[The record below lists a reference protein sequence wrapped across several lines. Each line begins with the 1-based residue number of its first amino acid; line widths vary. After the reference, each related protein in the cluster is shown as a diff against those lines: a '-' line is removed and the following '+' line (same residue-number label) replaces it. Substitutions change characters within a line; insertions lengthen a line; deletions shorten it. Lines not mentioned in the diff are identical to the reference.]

1 MSAPLPHHCVTSSWC
16 AKRGEAKLGVM
27 DWTAVG
33 LTAKLAACTTAI
45 LLVLGLPLAY
55 WAATTRRWW
64 RVLVEAS
71 IALPILLPPTV
82 LGFYLLVA
90 GGPRSPIGRFF
101 QSAFGHLLPFSFGGI
116 LLGSVIYNLPFALR
130 PFTSAFAAVDRRLV
144 EASWCLGVSR
154 AGTFFRVTLPI
165 SRAGVLT
172 GIVLAFAHTVG
183 EFGVVLMLGGDIP
196 GVTRTLSISIYDSV
210 QAMDYAAAGHT
221 SLVLVVFAFVVLS
234 LTYGLQR
241 RVLPV

>member
-1 MSAPLPHHCVTSSWC
+1 
-16 AKRGEAKLGVM
+16 M
-27 DWTAVG
+27 DWTAFWVT
-33 LTAKLAACTTAI
+33 LKLAACTTAI
-45 LLVLGLPLAY
+45 LFALGLPLAW

-90 GGPRSPIGRFF
+90 TGGNSPLGRFMER
-101 QSAFGHLLPFSFGGI
+101 AFGAMLPFSFGGI
-116 LLGSVIYNLPFALR
+116 LLGSVIYNLPFAVR
-130 PFTSAFAAVDRRLV
+130 PFTAAFAAVDQKLV

-154 AGTFFRVTLPI
+154 IGTFFRVVFPV
-165 SRAGVLT
+165 SWAGILT

-183 EFGVVLMLGGDIP
+183 EFGVVLMLGGDRP
-196 GVTRTLSISIYDSV
+196 GITRTLSVSIYDSV
-210 QAMDYAAAGHT
+210 QALDYAAAGRT
-221 SLVLVVFAFVVLS
+221 SLVLVAFAFVVLS
-234 LTYGLQR
+234 ATYALQR